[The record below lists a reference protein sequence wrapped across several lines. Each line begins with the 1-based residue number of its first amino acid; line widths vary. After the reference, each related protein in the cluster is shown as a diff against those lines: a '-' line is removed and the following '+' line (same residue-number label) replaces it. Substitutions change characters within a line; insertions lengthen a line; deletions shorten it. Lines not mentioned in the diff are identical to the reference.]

1 MEEFLNEIGIQ
12 GKLNITDDNTGVLEI
27 LGSDNYGRIYS
38 RLDKSNLVEEDE
50 DSSQMTAETASIQ
63 YESEQ
68 YLITLLANFDTDE
81 YKLVIKE
88 N

>member
-12 GKLNITDDNTGVLEI
+12 GRLNITDDNTGVLEI
-27 LGSDNYGRIYS
+27 LGSDNYGRVYS

-63 YESEQ
+63 YESEK

>member
-27 LGSDNYGRIYS
+27 LGSDNYGRVYS

-63 YESEQ
+63 YESEK